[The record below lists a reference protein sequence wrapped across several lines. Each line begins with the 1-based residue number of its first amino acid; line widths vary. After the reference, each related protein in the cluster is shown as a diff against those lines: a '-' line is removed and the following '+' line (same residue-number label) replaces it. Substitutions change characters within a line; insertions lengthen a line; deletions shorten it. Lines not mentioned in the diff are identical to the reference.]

1 MGHEQVRVG
10 VRAESGQGSASK
22 HSKPCGFTLVEL
34 LIVIAIIGTLVAL
47 LLPAV
52 QHARES
58 SRRSTCGN
66 NIRQVAL
73 ANLQYEDR
81 FKRLPGLFDTLSAE
95 GRASDYSV
103 TTTTWA
109 VILLPDLERAQVYDA
124 NVNGEL
130 PKIYIPSYVCP
141 SDALKMH
148 QSSEISYVAN
158 GGRMGP
164 VEFEKPSNGPFL
176 NRVAHPTNAM
186 LEGHW
191 IDGREYTL
199 AFAENYNA
207 TYYDE
212 MGWNI
217 WLDADTTMDKDMIG
231 KDRTYNPV
239 FLWVAEDSYRV
250 KINAPGAS
258 EADVSKCEHQNERRY
273 NSKKCPP
280 VPGQSAASWARP
292 SSFHSN
298 GVNVAFSGGRVIFL
312 RENIDYQVYIALM
325 TPNEKRSDSPNP
337 KFILQD
343 AQYQ

>member
-1 MGHEQVRVG
+1 
-10 VRAESGQGSASK
+10 
-22 HSKPCGFTLVEL
+22 
-34 LIVIAIIGTLVAL
+34 
-47 LLPAV
+47 
-52 QHARES
+52 
-58 SRRSTCGN
+58 
-66 NIRQVAL
+66 
-73 ANLQYEDR
+73 
-81 FKRLPGLFDTLSAE
+81 LFDTLSAE

-124 NVNGEL
+124 NINGEL

-158 GGRMGP
+158 GGRIGP

-176 NRVAHPTNAM
+176 NRVAHPTNSM

-239 FLWVAEDSYRV
+239 FLWAAEDSYRV

-258 EADVSKCEHQNERRY
+258 EADVGKCEHQNERRY
-273 NSKKCPP
+273 NGKKCPP

-325 TPNEKRSDSPNP
+325 TPNDKRSDSPNP